1 MNDDYHYSIDDWKA
15 IANKYYGDYEYFKW
29 GDNQFTNEEYAKK
42 AARRKRMN
50 NPTKKSDAQEAFHLE
65 EEEPTE
71 NIDCSHYNKPIM
83 ELF

>member
-15 IANKYYGDYEYFKW
+15 VANKYYGEYKYLKW

-42 AARRKRMN
+42 AARRKRM
-50 NPTKKSDAQEAFHLE
+50 KSDAQKASHLE